1 MSSFVVVTAGFFSVW
16 FFVPDELNSQQTV
29 ADKSYRLNKAN
40 VITMKTCTHRERMI
54 RNARQLTFHAIFDFI
69 FFSLVWHTILFLM
82 RNDLYL
88 VLCGRIVTI
97 DT

>member
-1 MSSFVVVTAGFFSVW
+1 MSSFVVTAEFFSVW

-29 ADKSYRLNKAN
+29 ADKSYRLNNVN

-69 FFSLVWHTILFLM
+69 FSLVWHTILFLM

-88 VLCGRIVTI
+88 VLCGWIETI